1 MKNKRKI
8 AWVYLSLL
16 PPLACVFY
24 VWGSSHWVPK
34 ADYNRLITYE
44 ESPPAKDTLIA
55 MSYNLGYLS
64 GMTNNLPQE
73 RPIKLFESNLIRAK
87 SMIGAESP
95 DIIGF
100 QEIDFDSDR
109 SKNYNQLDS
118 LGMYHTY
125 HQGFAS
131 VNWDKRYVPFPYWP
145 PRLHFGKMKSGQA
158 ILSKYPIDNFE
169 CVILGR
175 PNEAPFWYD
184 AFYLDRL
191 VQITDVKI
199 GKIRMKVLNAHLE
212 AFYPETRR
220 RQADVVK
227 KLVEKYSSK
236 MPVILMGDF
245 NSEPPWVEGAD
256 EVMETILSSAHLESA
271 IDQKQYNATVQKS
284 FTSSSEEPQ
293 KMIDFIL
300 YNENFIE
307 KIDARVVQE
316 AGDISDHFP
325 VIMRFKFKSENEPI
339 ITN

>member
-8 AWVYLSLL
+8 PWVYLSLL
-16 PPLACVFY
+16 PLLACVFY
-24 VWGSSHWVPK
+24 VWGSSHWVSK
-34 ADYNRLITYE
+34 DDYNRIISYDAST
-44 ESPPAKDTLIA
+44 PAKDTLIA
-55 MSYNLGYLS
+55 MTYNLGYLS
-64 GMTNNLPQE
+64 GMTNNLPRE
-73 RPIKLFESNLIRAK
+73 RPVTLFESNLIRAK
-87 SMIGAESP
+87 SMMGAASP

-100 QEIDFDSDR
+100 QEIDFDSHR

-118 LGMYHTY
+118 LGIYHTY

-145 PRLHFGKMKSGQA
+145 PSLHFGKMKSGQA
-158 ILSKYPIDNFE
+158 ILSKYPIDNIE
-169 CVILGR
+169 CVILER
-175 PNEAPFWYD
+175 PNEAPFWYG

-191 VQITDVKI
+191 VQIADVKI
-199 GKIRMKVLNAHLE
+199 GKTIVKVLNVHLE

-227 KLVEKYSSK
+227 NLFEKYSSK

-256 EVMETILSSAHLESA
+256 EVMEAILRSDHIESA
-271 IDQKQYNATVQKS
+271 IDQKQYDTAVQKS
-284 FTSSSEEPQ
+284 FTSSSGEPQ

-300 YNENFIE
+300 YNDNFIE

-325 VIMRFKFKSENEPI
+325 VVMRFKFKSKNEHI
-339 ITN
+339 ITE